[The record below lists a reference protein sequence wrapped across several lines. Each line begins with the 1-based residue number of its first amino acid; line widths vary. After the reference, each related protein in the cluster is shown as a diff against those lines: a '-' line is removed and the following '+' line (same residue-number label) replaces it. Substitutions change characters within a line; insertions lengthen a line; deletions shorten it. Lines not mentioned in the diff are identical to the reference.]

1 MKVGYSLK
9 IGGWSVKSDDDP
21 RTELVRLEVARGLGA
36 TDDHC
41 LIELHAPPKP
51 KAGLLEQAAGAA
63 MEAVGLGGGG
73 GKPPPFSVD
82 VRGQAVTHGDPIVIE
97 LAAGDA
103 SGKVMTASVESILS
117 SPESVVIRG
126 STGMRK
132 LATARANQ
140 AFENRS
146 LGQIASDLCSSAG
159 VDKGPIAGGATYPY
173 LIVDEGRS
181 LLRHLRDLA
190 RREGLDLWFDEE
202 DHLVLQAFSKTS
214 ADHKLRYGA
223 ELLSLE
229 LTGLDATADKAQVYG
244 ESPSSNLGSDTWYW
258 IVKDPSPFR
267 GEAGDGSRPAGRAD
281 AALRTKDAADLMAK
295 STAGEWKDRSRIGRA
310 RLLGRPGLQLGQA
323 IEIQDAPR
331 PELNGLFKVIALRHV
346 YDKRAGFTTTVTF
359 SGSGGAA
366 EAGGGLLGALGGAL
380 GL

>member
-1 MKVGYSLK
+1 MKAGYSLS

-21 RTELVRLEVARGLGA
+21 RTELVRLEAARGLGGA
-36 TDDHC
+36 DDHC
-41 LIELHAPPKP
+41 LIELYAPPKP

-63 MEAVGLGGGG
+63 MDALGMGGASSG
-73 GKPPPFSVD
+73 PPPFSVD
-82 VRGQAVTHGDPIVIE
+82 VRGQAITYGDPIVIE
-97 LAAGDA
+97 LKSGDD
-103 SGKVMTASVESILS
+103 SGKVMTAKVESIAT
-117 SPESVVIRG
+117 SPQTVTIRG
-126 STGMRK
+126 STGMRR
-132 LATARANQ
+132 LAATRTNQ

-146 LGQIASDLCSSAG
+146 LGQIAQDLCSAAG
-159 VDKGPIAGGATYPY
+159 VDKGAVASGASYPY

-229 LTGLDATADKAQVYG
+229 LTGVEQLADKAQVHG

-258 IVKDPSPFR
+258 LVKDPSPFR
-267 GEAGDGSRPAGRAD
+267 GEAGEGSRNSGRAD
-281 AALRTKDAADLMAK
+281 AALRTKDAADLLAK
-295 STAGEWKDRSRIGRA
+295 STAGEWKDRSRTGRA
-310 RLLGRPGLQLGQA
+310 RLLGRPGVQLGQA
-323 IEIQDAPR
+323 IEISDAPR
-331 PELNGLFKVIALRHV
+331 PELNGLFKVTSLRHV
-346 YDKRAGFTTTVTF
+346 YGKRTGFTTTVGF

-366 EAGGGLLGALGGAL
+366 AAGGGLLGALGGAL